1 MPKKLLFIGLS
12 LLFIS
17 QISAQSSDE
26 LSKTLLQKQ
35 NISEENFQ
43 QSVVAI
49 KYEDLP
55 GNDTILKYNTWLTDN
70 KSRLLSNQSTFFT
83 VHYFIELALSNAL
96 LHNSSL
102 SYKFN
107 NFELGFYL
115 YVPEI
120 FFPVQL
126 QILQY

>member
-17 QISAQSSDE
+17 QISAQSFDE

-35 NISEENFQ
+35 DISEERFQ

-49 KYEDLP
+49 KFEDLP

-70 KSRLLSNQSTFFT
+70 KSRLLSNQTALFT
-83 VHYFIELALSNAL
+83 VHYFIELVLSNAL
-96 LHNSSL
+96 LNNNSL
-102 SYKFN
+102 SYQFIDSA
-107 NFELGFYL
+107 LS
-115 YVPEI
+115 YVNYIKYPES
-120 FFPVQL
+120 
-126 QILQY
+126 